1 MRQELA
7 RWLSGAWI
15 ARLRD
20 LGKAICDP
28 RRPSFA
34 VGTVLIGLLVVYLS
48 LIEGEHR
55 VTARSVVEGEVQR
68 AIVAPFEG
76 YVASAHVRA
85 GRTVKAGD
93 VLATLDE
100 RDLALERQKV
110 LSSAE
115 QADRKYRDALAKHER
130 ANAQILAAQIK
141 EASAQLALIDEK
153 IGRAKLTAPFDGV
166 VVSGDLSQ
174 MLGSPVEKGKVL
186 FEVAPLD
193 AYRVIL
199 KVPEEDIRF
208 VKLGQDG
215 QLVLAGLSDQTLPFQ
230 VKNLGMAT
238 AEEGQNLFRVEA
250 NLTAAKSNLRP
261 GMEGIAKITVG
272 NRRYLWIWTH
282 SFSDW
287 LGIKLWHWLP

>member
-1 MRQELA
+1 
-7 RWLSGAWI
+7 
-15 ARLRD
+15 
-20 LGKAICDP
+20 
-28 RRPSFA
+28 
-34 VGTVLIGLLVVYLS
+34 
-48 LIEGEHR
+48 
-55 VTARSVVEGEVQR
+55 
-68 AIVAPFEG
+68 
-76 YVASAHVRA
+76 
-85 GRTVKAGD
+85 VKAGD

-130 ANAQILAAQIK
+130 ANAQILAAQIR

-153 IGRAKLTAPFDGV
+153 IGRATLAAPFDGV

-250 NLTAAKSNLRP
+250 NLTSAKSNLRP
-261 GMEGIAKITVG
+261 GMEGVAKIAVG